1 MTNIPEVIESSTWAC
16 SGKLIWTVL
25 KQTGG
30 TKRKRKLSVKRSFSI
45 LDCGGCI
52 TVHEYAGGRY
62 GEHVLSLSGVCH
74 HRRGGPSPKNLMHG
88 DIPRDRIRDT
98 KRVTATWHS
107 GSTPRYVLCR

>member
-1 MTNIPEVIESSTWAC
+1 MTNIPR
-16 SGKLIWTVL
+16 GYRVL
-25 KQTGG
+25 YVGVLRKVDLDGPQTNQWHEEKG
-30 TKRKRKLSVKRSFSI
+30 KLSVKRSFSI

-52 TVHEYAGGRY
+52 TVHEYAGCRY

-98 KRVTATWHS
+98 KWVTATWHS